1 MSDNYNNCDCEQ
13 RESYDCDCK
22 CCCDCEKVRPITPN
36 RTTLKC
42 GCPGAVTLPLA
53 TIAGT
58 NFTVA
63 TVTVDTKGY
72 RKPCIKFE
80 FASNIVTTVAVLS
93 LNFQIFKQCKNQL
106 VLSGRSPA
114 SLRLLKVIR
123 SHFSYV
129 TAISAMQNAALTV

>member
-53 TIAGT
+53 TVAGT
-58 NFTVA
+58 NFTVS
-63 TVTVDTKGY
+63 TVTVDTKGF

-80 FASNIVTTVAVLS
+80 FASNIVTTAAVLT
-93 LNFQIFKQCKNQL
+93 LNLQIFKQCKNQF
-106 VLSGRSPA
+106 GH
-114 SLRLLKVIR
+114 
-123 SHFSYV
+123 SHV
-129 TAISAMQNAALTV
+129 

>member
-1 MSDNYNNCDCEQ
+1 MSDMNYNNCECDQ
-13 RESYDCDCK
+13 RESCDCDCK
-22 CCCDCEKVRPITPN
+22 CYCECERCRTLAPN

-53 TIAGT
+53 TISR
-58 NFTVA
+58 F
-63 TVTVDTKGY
+63 
-72 RKPCIKFE
+72 
-80 FASNIVTTVAVLS
+80 SNSVRIS
-93 LNFQIFKQCKNQL
+93 WFRFRL

-114 SLRLLKVIR
+114 SLRLLKVIH